1 MSASGFTC
9 IDTID
14 TKNVLRNQVVK
25 WVWGLAH
32 SLLSK
37 QGELHPER
45 NVEHRRSLAQDGS
58 PIAEHFTSGACRNI
72 TMENTPVGVMI
83 QGFEGC
89 GDGVCKDSRV
99 GWLLLSTVG

>member
-45 NVEHRRSLAQDGS
+45 NVEHRTQDGS
-58 PIAEHFTSGACRNI
+58 PIAGHFTSGD
-72 TMENTPVGVMI
+72 MQKHHSGEHPG
-83 QGFEGC
+83 GC
-89 GDGVCKDSRV
+89 DDS
-99 GWLLLSTVG
+99 GI